1 MLWSL
6 FKIVLFVAIVALLA
20 IGVGYLLEMG
30 DAIRIVVAGTE
41 FTLRPLPA
49 LIVGIVLIVAAW
61 LFVKLL
67 GLLGAVVRFLIGD
80 ETAISRY
87 FNRSR
92 ERRGYRALAAGVQA
106 LPRGMRRPRCA
117 PPTRPRRIC
126 GGRNSPAC

>member
-67 GLLGAVVRFLIGD
+67 GLLGAQPVEALGWDGDTLEAQGLAYLAVRSL
-80 ETAISRY
+80 
-87 FNRSR
+87 
-92 ERRGYRALAAGVQA
+92 LK
-106 LPRGMRRPRCA
+106 LPLTLPSTTGAPRPLTGGQKFA
-117 PPTRPRRIC
+117 P
-126 GGRNSPAC
+126 